1 MFSRLQN
8 SNENIKLDDKVLSD
22 SQFSNRKKA
31 NIAAAKG
38 KLKNKKEVEDTID
51 MHSLVFIKHDVG
63 KDKSKLRYL
72 YMVTG
77 IEEDL
82 KIVIQKVMHP
92 FTDGKGEINNRR
104 KYRVKVQDVYLAPS
118 QWVANGK
125 GVPIDTDNF
134 VENSLENK
142 NTEEPLDNKPEA
154 AEVLINKV
162 TKLRKFYSLPNESDD
177 EDDALGD
184 GG

>member
-22 SQFSNRKKA
+22 SQFENRKKA
-31 NIAAAKG
+31 NNIAAAKG

-51 MHSLVFIKHDVG
+51 MHSLVFIKHDVA
-63 KDKSKLRYL
+63 KDKSKLRDL
-72 YMVTG
+72 YMVMG
-77 IEEDL
+77 IEEDS

-92 FTDGKGEINNRR
+92 STDGKGEINNRC

-118 QWVANGK
+118 QWVTNGK
-125 GVPIDTDNF
+125 GMPIDTDNS

-142 NTEEPLDNKPEA
+142 NTEEPLDYKLEA
-154 AEVLINKV
+154 AEVLI
-162 TKLRKFYSLPNESDD
+162 
-177 EDDALGD
+177 
-184 GG
+184 